1 MDHDAIATLMEMR
14 SELRKVKTLYQRLAR
29 IIREA
34 RITNEYEYLIS
45 TAAALLVHREY
56 EKARDILAGLSNPRE
71 GAMLTVAALREASLF
86 REVLGEYTMEPVE
99 AAVHDSGTLEGA
111 LRRLN
116 RLLVND
122 GEIRRQ
128 PGPDMSFVRTSEGS
142 ISNSVLGRTIGYTL
156 NSAPRDYAEFV
167 ESSVHGFAY
176 ARLLPSHQWRVRL
189 SLEPYVTNPLS
200 PPSLMETLELVD
212 ELRDPELVMSELD
225 VSESTFLRYYKTLVR
240 YLLVHPD
247 PEVCEPTRLGERAL
261 DDEEVL
267 AEVVLKRGFWAI
279 LSKHPRGGSVAEKLA
294 KRSVV
299 NRKMKWK
306 DEVDI
311 SLLVDAASDAERAER
326 ELPIVLAVHGEN
338 LSTVHLAARTG
349 VSTSVAAEVL
359 SEYFEDQDW
368 QEERFGV

>member
-1 MDHDAIATLMEMR
+1 LDHDAIATLMEMR

-34 RITNEYEYLIS
+34 EITNEYEYIIS
-45 TAAALLVHREY
+45 TAAALLVHSEY
-56 EKARDILAGLSNPRE
+56 SKARDILAGLKNPRE

-86 REVLGEYTMEPVE
+86 REVIGEHTLEPVE
-99 AAVHDSGTLEGA
+99 SAVNDSGTLEGA
-111 LRRLN
+111 LKRLDE
-116 RLLVND
+116 LLV
-122 GEIRRQ
+122 GEGEVRRQ
-128 PGPDMSFVRTSEGS
+128 PGPDMSFIRASEGS
-142 ISNSVLGRTIGYTL
+142 ISNSVLGRTIGYTI

-212 ELRDPELVMSELD
+212 ELRDPELVMSELG

-247 PEVCEPTRLGERAL
+247 PEVCEPTELGERAL

-338 LSTVHLAARTG
+338 ISTVHLAARTG

-359 SEYFEDQDW
+359 SEYFDDQDW
-368 QEERFGV
+368 QEERFGL